1 MPRVMSRSAFTLIE
15 LMVVVSVIAI
25 SAALVTPSFRMT
37 LQRNRQRE
45 AAGFI
50 TQAVVNARS
59 QAAATGRCHRV
70 TIHLSTAQRMGGFG
84 GAAVVQSSRQAGRCS
99 QGGANWDNVSVHCV
113 GCASAHSILGIPRV
127 SLVGD
132 DVGIDFVE
140 FHNGLGAVFANQ
152 NPGDQVEFAFEP
164 TGEMSP
170 LYLIPGPTPP
180 FFGSY
185 AVFRINAYSNTG
197 VIGASRFVT
206 VTAGG
211 AVRYGEN
218 L

>member
-1 MPRVMSRSAFTLIE
+1 MRGNKSRSGFTLIE

-25 SAALVTPSFRMT
+25 SAALVTPSFRVT

-59 QAAATGRCHRV
+59 LAAATGRCHRV
-70 TIHLSTAQRMGGFG
+70 TVHLSKATRAGGFG
-84 GAAVVQSSRQAGRCS
+84 GAVVVESADQAGRCS
-99 QGGANWDNVSVHCV
+99 QALGTWRPVSVHCV
-113 GCASAHSILGIPRV
+113 GCESTYNILGAPRV

-132 DVGIDFVE
+132 DAGIDQVE
-140 FHNGLGAVFANQ
+140 RHDSTEAVFQTSNA
-152 NPGDQVEFAFEP
+152 GTVEFAFES

-170 LYLIPGPTPP
+170 LYLLPGSPSY
-180 FFGSY
+180 FGSY
-185 AVFRINAYSNTG
+185 VVFRVNAFSNASIIG
-197 VIGASRFVT
+197 VPRYVT